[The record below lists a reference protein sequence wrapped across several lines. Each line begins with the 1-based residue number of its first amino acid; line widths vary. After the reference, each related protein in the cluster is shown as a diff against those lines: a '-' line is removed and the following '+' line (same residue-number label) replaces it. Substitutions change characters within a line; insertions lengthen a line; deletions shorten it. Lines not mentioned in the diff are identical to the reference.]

1 MYYIEGRVFYEKD
14 DSIDRVHHFTR
25 WSARILQQTL
35 SPLLVENISK
45 KQLYKKLNDSKA
57 SSNAWDKVI

>member
-1 MYYIEGRVFYEKD
+1 MYYIEGRVFYEKG

-35 SPLLVENISK
+35 SPLPIENISK
-45 KQLYKKLNDSKA
+45 KTVIQKINDSKA
-57 SSNAWDKVI
+57 SSNAWDIVI